1 MMKKNENSHNSL
13 IKFIFVKK
21 LKCVCVEMKSIWKSS
36 IFILFFFQTTKSFLQ
51 EKKVLCQT
59 FILFNQATERQN
71 HFFTKNEKF
80 GGGSKNFSF
89 LNNLK
94 NS

>member
-71 HFFTKNEKF
+71 HFLPKMKSSEEDQKT
-80 GGGSKNFSF
+80 F
-89 LNNLK
+89 LF
-94 NS
+94 